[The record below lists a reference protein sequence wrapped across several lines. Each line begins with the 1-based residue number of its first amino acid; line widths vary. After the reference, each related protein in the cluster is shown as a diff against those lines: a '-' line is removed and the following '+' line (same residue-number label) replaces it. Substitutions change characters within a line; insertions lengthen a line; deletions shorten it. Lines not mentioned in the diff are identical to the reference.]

1 MSDGVETLSIEETA
15 RLLSR
20 LRQADHLRLAAL
32 AQAWISG
39 CPRREAAAL
48 FNEALVAPEIVQ
60 RTVKQKLIESGST
73 AARGP

>member
-1 MSDGVETLSIEETA
+1 VA

-39 CPRREAAAL
+39 L
-48 FNEALVAPEIVQ
+48 NL
-60 RTVKQKLIESGST
+60 
-73 AARGP
+73 